1 MNIPAQDL
9 QAALKRC
16 EMEAIHT
23 PGVIQPNGALL
34 VVDPANQT
42 VLQASANLQEF
53 LGVPPE
59 AALGRLLAELITA
72 DNADK
77 IQALP
82 IRGDLQPSVPAL
94 FHLQRDNRQFS
105 LAVQV
110 HRSEGNWVLE
120 MEFCD
125 DSELQYFGHLF
136 VATRNALWE
145 SDVETEFSRYA
156 GFIADHIR
164 GLIGFDRVMLY
175 RFDSQWNGEVIAE
188 SRNDRLPSLLG
199 HHFPS
204 SDIPPQARRLYTRN
218 LIRVLAD
225 VDAAAVPLVPV
236 NNPLSGR
243 PLDMSHA
250 VLRSM
255 SPIHLEYMRN
265 MGARATVTISLMQGG
280 KLWGLVACHHAEPR
294 HTPFHLREL
303 AEFVGKTVS
312 LKLTNL
318 ENLERSTYMNQ
329 VRETLM
335 TLTRCIRQAGD
346 INQVISLLE
355 SDILQLVRATGGI
368 IAIAGQ
374 HYRVGNVPAEQEII
388 PLVEWLKDQHP
399 DEVFYTDHLAG
410 FYPPAT
416 DWADRAAGLLA
427 VRLDASFTDY
437 ILWFREERV
446 RAIPWAG
453 NPAKSLVVDQNGA
466 HIEPR
471 RSFALWVQEQ
481 RGRSLPWTSIETDAA
496 LSLSLTLIEVL
507 TQKALRLSE
516 QNYRLLA
523 ENSTDIIS
531 RHNQQGITTF
541 ISQSCFDLLGHHP
554 EELLNRSCYDIILP
568 EDHPTV
574 KKAFASTND
583 SDRTQTILFRSLCRD
598 GQILWMESTIKPI
611 RHRQGNTE
619 FVVISRDVTQR
630 HEYQLAVE
638 ELQRR
643 NASILNAAGEGVIGA
658 DGEGRITFAN
668 VAATDILGYSWEQM
682 QGQSLSS
689 LLALCDPQTGQ
700 SATGPGPIED
710 CLRTGTIHQNCEGC
724 FTDQGG
730 QCVPVDFIVTPMDNK
745 DRRSGVVIVFRDISE
760 RRLIDAQLRQSST
773 VFEHAAEAI
782 MVTDDQGVITAVN
795 QAFEQITGYS
805 KGEALGQTPSLL
817 RSGRHDA
824 SFFQHMWQEIRDK
837 RSWRGEIWNRRKN
850 GEVYPQWGSIAAVL
864 DSQGQI
870 RNYVTV
876 FSDISET
883 KKNEAKLKFLANHD
897 PLTGLPNRILL
908 NDKLNLALARSASQN
923 HQLAVVFLDLDH
935 FKVIN
940 DTLGHL
946 VGDSYL
952 KEISRRLSETLRQ
965 DDSLARWGGDEF
977 VIIIEDIRTRED
989 VADIM
994 QRLYDLLA
1002 APLTIEGHDVIP
1014 SASAGIAFFPEDGDD
1029 PGKLIQ
1035 AADTAMYRAKE
1046 RGRNRFE
1053 FFTGQL
1059 SEAAQQRFQLAWE
1072 LRRALNED
1080 EFLLHYQ
1087 PQCSALNGQLVG
1099 LEALIRWRHPA
1110 RGLVPPLAFLPVA
1123 EEIGLIRDI
1132 GDWVLRAVCRQIAAW
1147 EAEQSLPPGV
1157 VVAVN
1162 IAPVQLDQDFAQR
1175 ALETVRASGIPPE
1188 RIEFEITEGALER
1201 REDALDTLNLFAAA
1215 GIRMSVDDFGTGYS
1229 SLSHLRDL
1237 PVSCFKIDK
1246 SFIDGVPGHR
1256 KDVAIVRTI
1265 VALGNSLGINIIAEG
1280 VEDRE
1285 QLDFLRE
1292 EGVETIQGY
1301 YFSRP
1306 IPPEEVLAFIADRAL
1321 NLPLPH

>member
-1 MNIPAQDL
+1 MNTTADNL
-9 QAALKRC
+9 QIALRRC
-16 EMEAIHT
+16 EMEPIHI
-23 PGVIQPNGALL
+23 PGAIQPSGALL
-34 VVDPANQT
+34 VVDPESLC
-42 VLQASANLQEF
+42 VLQASANLADF
-53 LGVPPE
+53 LGIGAE
-59 AALGRLLAELITA
+59 AALGRPLADLITPE
-72 DNADK
+72 NAEK
-77 IQALP
+77 IKTLP
-82 IRGDLQPSVPAL
+82 IRGDLQPSVPAML
-94 FHLQRDNRQFS
+94 HLQRDGQPRS
-105 LAVQV
+105 LAVQA
-110 HRSEGNWVLE
+110 HRSDGNWVLE
-120 MEFCD
+120 MESCD

-145 SDVETEFSRYA
+145 SDVETEFGRYA

-164 GLIGFDRVMLY
+164 SLTGFDRVMLY
-175 RFDSQWNGEVIAE
+175 RFDNQWNGEVIAE

-199 HHFPS
+199 HHFPA

-225 VDAAAVPLVPV
+225 VDGTPVPLVPAL
-236 NNPLSGR
+236 NPATGR
-243 PLDMSHA
+243 PLDMSHS

-265 MGARATVTISLMQGG
+265 MGTRATITISLMQGG
-280 KLWGLVACHHAEPR
+280 KLWGLVSCHHAEPR
-294 HTPFHLREL
+294 HVPFHLREL

-318 ENLERSTYMNQ
+318 ENQERSNYMNQ

-368 IAIAGQ
+368 IAIGGQ
-374 HYRVGNVPAEQEII
+374 HYRVGNVPDSAHLP
-388 PLVEWLKDQHP
+388 PLVAWLKTEHP
-399 DEVFYTDHLAG
+399 DEVFYTDQLAS

-416 DWADRAAGLLA
+416 GWADRAAGILA
-427 VRLDASFTDY
+427 VRLDTRFTDY

-446 RAIPWAG
+446 RAVPWAG
-453 NPAKSLVVDQNGA
+453 NPAKSLVVDEKGA
-466 HIEPR
+466 RIEPR
-471 RSFALWVQEQ
+471 RSFALWMQEQ

-531 RHNQQGITTF
+531 RHDQAGTITF
-541 ISQSCFDLLGHHP
+541 ISQSCQDLIGYRP
-554 EELLNRSCYDIILP
+554 EELLGRRCYDIIEP
-568 EDHPTV
+568 EDHETV
-574 KKAFASTND
+574 RRALQA
-583 SDRTQTILFRSLCRD
+583 TQHDERAQTLLFRCRCPD
-598 GQILWMESTIKPI
+598 DRVLWMESTIKPI
-611 RHRQGNTE
+611 RQREGNEE

-643 NASILNAAGEGVIGA
+643 NASILNAAGEGVIGT

-668 VAATDILGYSWEQM
+668 VVATDILGYSWAELH
-682 QGQSLSS
+682 GQDASRMLG
-689 LLALCDPQTGQ
+689 LCDPRTGKRPP
-700 SATGPGPIED
+700 GPGPLAR
-710 CLRTGTIHQNCEGC
+710 CLQEGTAHQDDDGC
-724 FTDQGG
+724 FTARNGE
-730 QCVPVDFIVTPMDNK
+730 CVPVDFIITPMDNN
-745 DRRSGVVIVFRDISE
+745 DRHNGAVIVFRDISE
-760 RRLIDAQLRQSST
+760 RRLIDAQLRQSNT

-782 MVTDDQGVITAVN
+782 MVTDEQGIITAVN
-795 QAFEQITGYS
+795 QSFEDITGYS
-805 KGEALGQTPSLL
+805 REEALGKTPSLL
-817 RSGRHDA
+817 RSGRHDS
-824 SFFQHMWQEIRDK
+824 SFYKHMWDEINEK

-850 GEVYPQWGSIAAVL
+850 GEIFPQWGSIAAVL
-864 DSQGQI
+864 DSQGKV

-876 FSDISET
+876 FSDITESKQT
-883 KKNEAKLKFLANHD
+883 EAKLKFLANHD

-908 NDKLNLALARSASQN
+908 NEKLNLSLARCAAQN

-946 VGDSYL
+946 VGDTFL
-952 KEISRRLSETLRQ
+952 KEISRRLADTLRQ
-965 DDSLARWGGDEF
+965 EDSLARWGGDEF
-977 VIIIEDIRTRED
+977 VIVIEDARSRED

-994 QRLYDLLA
+994 QRLYSLMA
-1002 APLTIEGHDVIP
+1002 APISIEGHDVIP
-1014 SASAGIAFFPEDGDD
+1014 SASAGIALFPEDGDD

-1053 FFTGQL
+1053 FMTGQL

-1080 EFLLHYQ
+1080 EFTLFYQ
-1087 PQCSALNGQLVG
+1087 PQCSAFDGRLVG
-1099 LEALIRWRHPA
+1099 LEALIRWQHPS

-1123 EEIGLIRDI
+1123 EELGLMRDI
-1132 GDWVLRAVCRQIAAW
+1132 GDWVLQAVCRQIAAW
-1147 EAEQSLPPGV
+1147 EAEEALPPGV
-1157 VVAVN
+1157 VVALN
-1162 IAPVQLDQDFAQR
+1162 IAPVQLDEHFGQR
-1175 ALETVRASGIPPE
+1175 ALEVIRASGIPPS

-1201 REDALDTLNLFAAA
+1201 REDVRETLEQFAAH

-1229 SLSHLRDL
+1229 SLSHLRDF

-1246 SFIDGVPGHR
+1246 SFVDGVPDEN
-1256 KDVAIVRTI
+1256 KDVSIVRAI
-1265 VALGNSLGINIIAEG
+1265 VALGESLGIRIIAEG
-1280 VEDRE
+1280 VEKAE
-1285 QLDFLRE
+1285 QLAFLRNL
-1292 EGVETIQGY
+1292 GVETIQGF

-1306 IPPEEVLAFIADRAL
+1306 IPPAEVLAFIADRAL
-1321 NLPLPH
+1321 NLPLTH